1 MRGRLNRRAMQV
13 PRAPATLTIKAIIIG
28 VIFATTCTT
37 TTKAANTCTPDN
49 GGCCLATLRD
59 GDVTDAE
66 LLPFHEQA
74 DGEPGVIVDDLTTG
88 IDYEL
93 FFTLTM
99 KNQFDENNAAIDK
112 LLGVPLNALLENT
125 ANSFAKQ
132 PAVMGLA
139 MITEEENGRWQQKR
153 DWVPPADKDDIPE
166 GKCLD
171 PSGATSAERTTS
183 CPIQGVQNMPY
194 LFVHSKRG
202 VVLAVND
209 HDGSAYMPG
218 HNANTRV
225 GQGWRH
231 TKNKVGYSKDNNG
244 GALLGTDK
252 YPSVTH
258 IVDAAD
264 NNFIVVKTPVPPGYL
279 YDTNTLAG
287 ETYQDALLGTHDIR
301 LVVSGSRTAIF
312 IGTELMH
319 ESYTLDTK
327 DVRPVYTNMRVKMG
341 SAAIDHQKNKN
352 LIKPQINPPSGTK
365 IKNVRYYRRNSN
377 WNKAYACK
385 AEKTCLELKEGS
397 AVADHW
403 HFNYVAGVCGIS
415 KLGAGAATCNTETD
429 RWFEAEATCTAMG
442 ARLCTEAEVK
452 KSALVPRASYAH
464 KYVLIKDTATCQD
477 EGLEYIES
485 KVDCEEA
492 ASAEHLDQF
501 DKEAATVNGISVP
514 YGCYYRAQFLSY
526 NRGSAKSTTKDGYYG
541 ICKNPAFADNS
552 NQAVEVYADG
562 TKDTGFC
569 ENVAETQPIWVADP
583 CDTGNGNGLGHKVLV
598 STGKGYATAGCI
610 DEMIQLQ
617 DSPKDGDG
625 NRIKPAVRCCA
636 SGTGEPPATATTT
649 TATATTATTTSSTST
664 STLTSTTHT
673 STTSTVT
680 TTTITTV
687 TVTTTTTTTTTT
699 TSTTVTTSTTTT
711 SMTTTTI
718 TTTSTATTTTTTT
731 TTYTTTT
738 TTTTTA
744 TTTTTTTATTTT
756 TTLNAEQLK
765 ENGATIKELLD
776 GGMDVAELVDK
787 GFLHLELVQDLDAN
801 ITVADLED
809 AGVPAADITALRSRL
824 ADLEKGSNLGI
835 IIGAVVAVVVI
846 VGIILFCVCRSK
858 ESGSGSAIP
867 SSKELGGQTTRRDRA
882 AAAKRGAGNA
892 PAVAP
897 RSALSRLP
905 DDGRGGLMPPTL
917 IQGEH
922 KKTGKMEVARLS
934 LNAFNALPTNHAAIE
949 DLPPAIA
956 KNLKA
961 FNRYKNILPN
971 VHSRVNLEQ
980 IGSDTTSRFINA
992 NFVADAGNN
1001 PKAYIAA
1008 QGPKPET
1015 VVAFWRMIWQEN
1027 VRALVMVTGLMEGEK
1042 QKCARYWPE
1051 KVYDAAANAG
1061 TVKYG
1066 DVRVRVIAGI
1076 RKEGY
1081 KVAILN
1087 VYRNDEPVREIR
1099 HYWFD
1104 TWPDYGVP
1112 DDTAVVPRMLKDVSE
1127 FSTAS
1132 DQPWVVHCSAGIG
1145 RTGTFIGIDIGMAVL
1160 EASRRVD
1167 TVSIVEYMRRDR
1179 GGMVQ
1184 TPEQCEFVN
1193 ESLQT
1198 YAEERNQSMAASE
1211 FEATNE
1217 VLYGNVKVLM
1227 RDEGS
1232 AEASTDEPATHL
1244 YGNTI
1249 DDDPANHVYGTVD
1262 DGAQPEDRPF
1272 QPKMR
1277 MRSNSILSQISDV

>member
-1 MRGRLNRRAMQV
+1 
-13 PRAPATLTIKAIIIG
+13 
-28 VIFATTCTT
+28 
-37 TTKAANTCTPDN
+37 
-49 GGCCLATLRD
+49 
-59 GDVTDAE
+59 
-66 LLPFHEQA
+66 
-74 DGEPGVIVDDLTTG
+74 
-88 IDYEL
+88 
-93 FFTLTM
+93 
-99 KNQFDENNAAIDK
+99 
-112 LLGVPLNALLENT
+112 
-125 ANSFAKQ
+125 
-132 PAVMGLA
+132 
-139 MITEEENGRWQQKR
+139 
-153 DWVPPADKDDIPE
+153 
-166 GKCLD
+166 
-171 PSGATSAERTTS
+171 
-183 CPIQGVQNMPY
+183 
-194 LFVHSKRG
+194 
-202 VVLAVND
+202 
-209 HDGSAYMPG
+209 
-218 HNANTRV
+218 
-225 GQGWRH
+225 
-231 TKNKVGYSKDNNG
+231 
-244 GALLGTDK
+244 
-252 YPSVTH
+252 
-258 IVDAAD
+258 
-264 NNFIVVKTPVPPGYL
+264 
-279 YDTNTLAG
+279 
-287 ETYQDALLGTHDIR
+287 
-301 LVVSGSRTAIF
+301 
-312 IGTELMH
+312 
-319 ESYTLDTK
+319 
-327 DVRPVYTNMRVKMG
+327 
-341 SAAIDHQKNKN
+341 
-352 LIKPQINPPSGTK
+352 
-365 IKNVRYYRRNSN
+365 
-377 WNKAYACK
+377 
-385 AEKTCLELKEGS
+385 
-397 AVADHW
+397 
-403 HFNYVAGVCGIS
+403 
-415 KLGAGAATCNTETD
+415 
-429 RWFEAEATCTAMG
+429 
-442 ARLCTEAEVK
+442 
-452 KSALVPRASYAH
+452 
-464 KYVLIKDTATCQD
+464 
-477 EGLEYIES
+477 
-485 KVDCEEA
+485 
-492 ASAEHLDQF
+492 
-501 DKEAATVNGISVP
+501 
-514 YGCYYRAQFLSY
+514 
-526 NRGSAKSTTKDGYYG
+526 
-541 ICKNPAFADNS
+541 
-552 NQAVEVYADG
+552 
-562 TKDTGFC
+562 
-569 ENVAETQPIWVADP
+569 
-583 CDTGNGNGLGHKVLV
+583 
-598 STGKGYATAGCI
+598 
-610 DEMIQLQ
+610 
-617 DSPKDGDG
+617 
-625 NRIKPAVRCCA
+625 
-636 SGTGEPPATATTT
+636 
-649 TATATTATTTSSTST
+649 
-664 STLTSTTHT
+664 
-673 STTSTVT
+673 
-680 TTTITTV
+680 
-687 TVTTTTTTTTTT
+687 
-699 TSTTVTTSTTTT
+699 
-711 SMTTTTI
+711 
-718 TTTSTATTTTTTT
+718 
-731 TTYTTTT
+731 
-738 TTTTTA
+738 
-744 TTTTTTTATTTT
+744 
-756 TTLNAEQLK
+756 
-765 ENGATIKELLD
+765 
-776 GGMDVAELVDK
+776 MDVAELVDK

-809 AGVPAADITALRSRL
+809 AGVPAAEITALRSRL

-835 IIGAVVAVVVI
+835 IIGAVLAVVVI

-867 SSKELGGQTTRRDRA
+867 SSKERGGKTTRRDRA

-897 RSALSRLP
+897 RSTLSRLP